1 MCYYFMSADGIA
13 RTTERVG
20 GYPDGEGED
29 RMDGTVG
36 RLAGAPVTV
45 TVPRPVSTLAQYVKG
60 RRLAHRLSQADLASR
75 CGVSQKSISL
85 IESGQT
91 VQPRLGLLD
100 RLAAALGEPR
110 ASLERLVLV
119 EQAPDAAI
127 SQPRQPSASHLPPP
141 PDAPAA
147 QAERAVMPPR
157 SPRPSAVSVD
167 HRREPPASDARRQ
180 ARGLVDALLVQAVNH
195 PSDDVVA
202 LVRQTASYLA
212 DQYDAV
218 DRADRSSVELA
229 IDSSWIVGRT
239 YANVARRRLTEGD
252 AYFDHAAD
260 LARRIR
266 DWDRWAQAVWRKAN
280 HHRKLDDLLVGRDLA
295 TLRQARADY
304 DLAFIWLE
312 NVLESRASAAWR
324 SVAHAEC
331 AKIAISTNRETLFAE
346 HIEEARRLAASASAS
361 AAPPVWPPFL
371 PEYAEVLWRDRYLLG
386 MAVFNAGTEH
396 EMHQL
401 VEEAR
406 QFRNGLTAPFDRVM
420 LPLSQ
425 TLREIRSGDQAERE
439 RGALRGWRIIRSARA
454 MGLDNFARLAVR
466 ALSEAD
472 LLECGRGM
480 YEAEVRAR
488 RGG

>member
-1 MCYYFMSADGIA
+1 
-13 RTTERVG
+13 
-20 GYPDGEGED
+20 
-29 RMDGTVG
+29 MDGTYG
-36 RLAGAPVTV
+36 RIARAPATV
-45 TVPRPVSTLAQYVKG
+45 VVPRPTSSLAEYVK
-60 RRLAHRLSQADLASR
+60 RCRLAHGLSQADLAAR

-91 VQPRLGLLD
+91 LQPRLGLLD

-110 ASLERLVLV
+110 AALERLVLV
-119 EQAPDAAI
+119 ESAPAAADRQPQQPMPSHLPSLLDAPDAESDRAAA
-127 SQPRQPSASHLPPP
+127 PPHAS
-141 PDAPAA
+141 
-147 QAERAVMPPR
+147 
-157 SPRPSAVSVD
+157 RPVTVPT
-167 HRREPPASDARRQ
+167 HGRRELPSSDARRQ
-180 ARGLVDALLVQAVNH
+180 ARGLIDALLVQAVNH

-212 DQYDAV
+212 DQYDTS

-252 AYFDHAAD
+252 AYFDHSAD

-280 HHRKLDDLLVGRDLA
+280 HHRKRDDLLVGRDLA

-304 DLAFIWLE
+304 DLAFLWLE
-312 NVLESRASAAWR
+312 NVLDSRASAAWR

-331 AKIAISTNRETLFAE
+331 AKIAVSTNRETLFAE
-346 HIEEARRLAASASAS
+346 HIKEARQLAAQASAS
-361 AAPPVWPPFL
+361 AAPPAWPPFL

-425 TLREIRSGDQAERE
+425 TLREIRSADQCERE

-454 MGLDNFARLAVR
+454 MGLDNFARLAVH
-466 ALSEAD
+466 ALNGAG
-472 LLECGRGM
+472 LLESGRQL
-480 YEAEVRAR
+480 YEAEVRAQ

>member
-1 MCYYFMSADGIA
+1 
-13 RTTERVG
+13 
-20 GYPDGEGED
+20 
-29 RMDGTVG
+29 
-36 RLAGAPVTV
+36 
-45 TVPRPVSTLAQYVKG
+45 
-60 RRLAHRLSQADLASR
+60 
-75 CGVSQKSISL
+75 VSQKSISL

-91 VQPRLGLLD
+91 QQPRLGVLG

-110 ASLERLVLV
+110 ASLERLMLPD
-119 EQAPDAAI
+119 EPPAPDAGAA
-127 SQPRQPSASHLPPP
+127 RDA
-141 PDAPAA
+141 DAPARSHSA
-147 QAERAVMPPR
+147 RMARPQQPAPGTAAPR
-157 SPRPSAVSVD
+157 
-167 HRREPPASDARRQ
+167 ASDARQR
-180 ARGLVDALLVQAVNH
+180 ARALIDSLLVQAVNH
-195 PSDDVVA
+195 PSGDVVA

-212 DQYDAV
+212 AEYDAPE
-218 DRADRSSVELA
+218 RADRASVELA

-239 YANVARRRLTEGD
+239 YANVARRRLNEGD
-252 AYFDHAAD
+252 AYFDHAAG

-266 DWDRWAQAVWRKAN
+266 DWDRWAQAIWRKAN
-280 HHRKLDDLLVGRDLA
+280 HHRKLDDLMVGRDLA
-295 TLRQARADY
+295 ELRQARADY
-304 DLAFIWLE
+304 DLALIWLE
-312 NVLESRASAAWR
+312 NVLDSRASDAWR

-361 AAPPVWPPFL
+361 AAPPAWPPFL

-425 TLREIRSGDQAERE
+425 TLREIRAADQAERE

-472 LLECGRGM
+472 LLECGRRL